1 VLGCTSEGQDANSR
15 HWDTQAHLQLSRE
28 AVGAP
33 HRLLL
38 PLLHFLLP
46 LRSFL
51 LLGPRNREVRLQ
63 RAGAPLRQ
71 LRSFLRVRRRRVCV
85 RGTGVGR
92 PRRRR
97 AVGAGRRQSLLRRG
111 HRSERRIPLRDR
123 LVGPGP
129 GICHLGGHGGLVG
142 GQVVGGSRERLVGCS
157 QAFHFRRQLC
167 LLRGGRLGA
176 RLGGGGARCQRLRV
190 AAGRDGGLRGC
201 LQTGV
206 SRVSGVDVPRHPA
219 SFQLP

>member
-1 VLGCTSEGQDANSR
+1 MLGCTSEGQDANSR

-46 LRSFL
+46 LRRFL

-71 LRSFLRVRRRRVCV
+71 LRSFLRV
-85 RGTGVGR
+85 
-92 PRRRR
+92 RRRR